1 MDRVQNFCK
10 AKNYQ
15 IRLVLLTGQ
24 FVKEISECDV
34 VVAGAGMAGVVAAIA
49 AARHG
54 ARVLLTDRL
63 PFLGGNMTA
72 GLLGNFLTFH
82 NMRGEQITA
91 GIAQEIVDRCIEMG
105 GAFREHR
112 GHLPN
117 AYGNAYSV
125 TPIDPEVLKLVTQML
140 CVEAGVSLL
149 LNTYVAET
157 HSESGRITA
166 LRVVNK
172 SGYRELRA
180 RVFIDATG
188 DADLIAGAGGKF
200 HLGNEDGR
208 VMSISLFSRLG
219 GVDLDRHLDYVKA
232 HPDEFMLAEDP
243 YIGKTKQEVAD
254 SLGHWMDY
262 PLVTGHYSAVK
273 VAQEKGEFHKNR
285 QRVVFQVTTIPGVV
299 VLNSTSLLGYDPTDG
314 VSLTDAAMEGR
325 EQLFA
330 VVKFFRDHVPGFED
344 AFMLDSASALGVR
357 ESRRIVGT
365 TTLTDADCVAG
376 AKHDDDIARGAYCLD
391 VHQPS
396 GIIEH
401 KHIRDGESY
410 GIPYGTMVP
419 EAIDGALVAGRS
431 LSSERFA
438 NGSARCQAPIM
449 GLGEAAGV
457 AAALCVEHGFE
468 PRDVPVGQLRGILA
482 QGGAVV

>member
-1 MDRVQNFCK
+1 M
-10 AKNYQ
+10 
-15 IRLVLLTGQ
+15 
-24 FVKEISECDV
+24 SEKQEFDV

-49 AARHG
+49 AARNG
-54 ARVLLTDRL
+54 ARTLLTDRL

-91 GIAQEIVDRCIEMG
+91 GIAQEIVDACIEMG
-105 GAFREHR
+105 GAFRQHR

-125 TPIDPEVLKLVTQML
+125 TPIDPEVLKLVTQKL
-140 CVEAGVSLL
+140 CLEAGVSLL

-157 HSESGRITA
+157 QSEQGRITK
-166 LRVVNK
+166 LRTVNK
-172 SGYRELRA
+172 SGYRDLEGKI
-180 RVFIDATG
+180 FIDATG
-188 DADLIAGAGGKF
+188 DADLVASAGGRF
-200 HLGNEDGR
+200 HFGNEDR
-208 VMSISLFSRLG
+208 QVMSISLFSRLG
-219 GVDLDRHLDYVKA
+219 GVDLDRHLAFVKA
-232 HPDEFMLAEDP
+232 HPDEFMLGEDP
-243 YIGKTKQEVAD
+243 YIGKSKEEIARE
-254 SLGHWMDY
+254 LKHWMDY
-262 PLVTGHYSAVK
+262 PLVTGHYSAVEA
-273 VAQEKGEFHKNR
+273 AQEKDEFHKNR

-314 VSLTDAAMEGR
+314 QSLTQAALEGR
-325 EQLFA
+325 RQLFA
-330 VVKFFRDHVPGFED
+330 VAKFFRDYVPGFEN

-357 ESRRIVGT
+357 ESRRIAGMR
-365 TTLTDADCVAG
+365 TLTDADCLDG
-376 AKHDDDIARGAYCLD
+376 AKHHDDVARGAYCLD

-401 KHIRDGESY
+401 KHVRDGESY

-419 EAIDGALVAGRS
+419 ETVDGVIVVGRS

-449 GLGEAAGV
+449 GLGEAAGT
-457 AAALCVEHGFE
+457 AAALCVEHGLE
-468 PRDVPVGQLRGILA
+468 PRHVPVGQLRGILT
-482 QGGAVV
+482 QNGAIV